1 MSNNKK
7 GFRLDGI
14 PFLVLGFS
22 ELSRLKINFS
32 FTNIMKANVYCLLI
46 TAYCLFFTT
55 KTNAQQTNSPFS
67 YLGIG
72 EVYTGGTAVQSMMG
86 GLGVANSNGIYINTL
101 NPALLARNR
110 YTVFEMGV
118 NMEGKSMQNDRQL
131 SNTFDGTLNPI
142 MLALPA
148 SSRWTLALGLAPVST
163 VNYKTFTSQKLN
175 IVGTDSV
182 TYSYVGEGGLN
193 KAVVSNGVR
202 IFKDMYVGLETA
214 FLFGVINRNVS
225 TQNLSDLQRYQ
236 VTLDDRTNYSG
247 LNFKLGWA
255 WKPKLNKDY
264 FLNLGATAEFGQN
277 IGVKS
282 LKRFTINNA
291 GAQQVNADTLKQIT
305 GNVSLPATYRF
316 GISLEKPAKL
326 LVSLDYSMTQ
336 WSGYQNL
343 NGSNENLKNASTI
356 ALGAEY
362 IPKFDAL
369 NGYFNHVMYR
379 AGVNYTTSPYSL
391 NGGEAAKD
399 MSFSVGASFPLRT
412 ISYINVAYV
421 RGKRGTFATT
431 GIEEVYNKIV
441 IGFSLGDFYWFRKPK
456 ID

>member
-1 MSNNKK
+1 M
-7 GFRLDGI
+7 
-14 PFLVLGFS
+14 VLGFS
-22 ELSRLKINFS
+22 ECSRLKINFLS
-32 FTNIMKANVYCLLI
+32 KNLIKVTANCLLLSAYCLL
-46 TAYCLFFTT
+46 FTY

-72 EVYTGGTAVQSMMG
+72 EVYTGGTAINSMMG

-118 NMEGKSMQNDRQL
+118 NMEGKSMQNDRQR
-131 SNTFDGTLNPI
+131 SNTFNGTLNPV
-142 MLALPA
+142 MLALPV
-148 SSRWTLALGLAPVST
+148 SSRWTLALGLAPYSV

-175 IVGTDSV
+175 IVGTDSL
-182 TYSYVGEGGLN
+182 TYTYNGDGGLN
-193 KAVVSNGVR
+193 KAVIGNGVR
-202 IFKDMYVGLETA
+202 IFKDMYLGLETA
-214 FLFGVINRNVS
+214 FLFGVINRNVT
-225 TQNLSDLQRYQ
+225 TQNLSDSQRYQ
-236 VTLDDRTNYSG
+236 VTLADRTNYSG
-247 LNFKLGWA
+247 VHFKLGWA

-264 FLNLGATAEFGQN
+264 FLNMGATAEFAQN
-277 IGVKS
+277 MGANS
-282 LKRFTINNA
+282 LKRFTINNST
-291 GAQQVNADTLKQIT
+291 GLQQVNADTLKQIS
-305 GNVSLPATYRF
+305 GNISLPAIYRV

-336 WSGYQNL
+336 WSGFQNL
-343 NGSNENLKNASTI
+343 NGSNENLKNASTV

-391 NGGEAAKD
+391 NGSNVATD

-412 ISYINVAYV
+412 ISYFNVAYV
-421 RGKRGTFATT
+421 RGKRGTLAST

-441 IGFSLGDFYWFRKPK
+441 VGFSLGDFYWFRKPK
-456 ID
+456 VD

>member
-1 MSNNKK
+1 MC
-7 GFRLDGI
+7 GT
-14 PFLVLGFS
+14 PFLVLDFR
-22 ELSRLKINFS
+22 ELSLLTSNFS
-32 FTNIMKANVYCLLI
+32 SKNIMKANAYGFLI
-46 TAYCLFFTT
+46 TVYCLFFSA

-72 EVYTGGTAVQSMMG
+72 EVYMGGTAVQSSMG

-110 YTVFEMGV
+110 YTVFEMGL
-118 NMEGKSMQNDRQL
+118 NMEGKLMQNDRQL
-131 SNTFDGTLNPI
+131 SKTFDGTLNPI

-148 SSRWTLALGLAPVST
+148 SSRWTLALGLVPVST

-175 IVGTDSV
+175 IIGTDSV
-182 TYSYVGEGGLN
+182 TYSYIGEGGLN
-193 KAVVSNGVR
+193 KAIFANGVR

-214 FLFGVINRNVS
+214 YLFGVINRNVS
-225 TQNLSDLQRYQ
+225 TQNLSDSQRYQ

-247 LNFKLGWA
+247 LHFKLGWA
-255 WKPKLNKDY
+255 WKPKISKDY
-264 FLNLGATAEFGQN
+264 FLNLGATAEFGQSV
-277 IGVKS
+277 GVKS
-282 LKRFTINNA
+282 LKRFTINNSA
-291 GAQQVNADTLKQIT
+291 SQLVNADTLKQTT
-305 GNVSLPATYRF
+305 GNASLPATYRV

-336 WSGYQNL
+336 WSGFQNI
-343 NGSNENLKNASTI
+343 NGVNENLKNASTI
-356 ALGAEY
+356 AFGAEF
-362 IPKFDAL
+362 IPRFDAL

-379 AGVNYTTSPYSL
+379 AGMNYTTSPYSI
-391 NGGEAAKD
+391 NGGEVAKD

-421 RGKRGTFATT
+421 RGKRGSFTTT

-441 IGFSLGDFYWFRKPK
+441 VGFSLGDFYWFRKPK

>member
-1 MSNNKK
+1 MLNIKK
-7 GFRLDGI
+7 TI
-14 PFLVLGFS
+14 GFS
-22 ELSRLKINFS
+22 ELSRLKTNFS
-32 FTNIMKANVYCLLI
+32 PTNLMKVTSYCLLL
-46 TAYCLFFTT
+46 TANCLLFTF
-55 KTNAQQTNSPFS
+55 KTTAQQTNSPFS

-72 EVYTGGTAVQSMMG
+72 EVYTGGTAIHSMMG
-86 GLGVANSNGIYINTL
+86 GLGVANSNGIYVNTL

-142 MLALPA
+142 TLALPA
-148 SSRWTLALGLAPVST
+148 SPRWTLALGLAPYSV
-163 VNYKTFTSQKLN
+163 VNYKTFNSQKLT
-175 IVGTDSV
+175 IIGTDSV
-182 TYSYVGEGGLN
+182 TYSYIGDGGLN
-193 KAVVSNGVR
+193 KAVISNGVR

-214 FLFGVINRNVS
+214 YLFGVINRNVS
-225 TQNLSDLQRYQ
+225 TQNLSDAQRYI
-236 VTLDDRTNYSG
+236 VTLADRTNYSG
-247 LNFKLGWA
+247 LHFKLGWA
-255 WKPKLNKDY
+255 WRPKVSKEY

-277 IGVKS
+277 IGAKS
-282 LKRFTINNA
+282 LKRFTIENS
-291 GAQQVNADTLKQIT
+291 GAQQVNADTLKQLT
-305 GNVSLPATYRF
+305 GNFSLPATYKF

-343 NGSNENLKNASTI
+343 NGSSENLKNASTI
-356 ALGAEY
+356 ALGAEF

-379 AGVNYTTSPYSL
+379 VGLNYTTSPYSL
-391 NGGEAAKD
+391 NGGSQATD
-399 MSFSVGASFPLRT
+399 MSFAVGASFPLRT

>member
-1 MSNNKK
+1 M
-7 GFRLDGI
+7 
-14 PFLVLGFS
+14 VLGCSEFS
-22 ELSRLKINFS
+22 KLKINFLPR
-32 FTNIMKANVYCLLI
+32 NIMKASAYSLLI

-131 SNTFDGTLNPI
+131 STTFNGTLNPI
-142 MLALPA
+142 TLSMPV

-163 VNYKTFTSQKLN
+163 VNYQTATSQKLS
-175 IVGTDSV
+175 IVGTDSIK
-182 TYSYVGEGGLN
+182 YSYIGDGGLN

-214 FLFGVINRNVS
+214 YLFGVINRNVS
-225 TQNLSDLQRYQ
+225 TQNFSDSQLYQ

-247 LNFKLGWA
+247 LHFKLGWA
-255 WKPKLNKDY
+255 WKPKLSKDY

-282 LKRFTINNA
+282 LKRFTINNSA
-291 GAQQVNADTLKQIT
+291 SQQVNADTLKQIT
-305 GNVSLPATYRF
+305 GNASLPATYRF

-336 WSGYQNL
+336 WSGFQNL

-391 NGGEAAKD
+391 NGKEAATD

-456 ID
+456 VD

>member
-1 MSNNKK
+1 MSNNTELK
-7 GFRLDGI
+7 GYH
-14 PFLVLGFS
+14 
-22 ELSRLKINFS
+22 NFS
-32 FTNIMKANVYCLLI
+32 KNSFAFPSKRMVKIAAHSFLL
-46 TAYCLFFTT
+46 TAYCILFTF

-72 EVYTGGTAVQSMMG
+72 ELYSGGTAVNSMMG

-110 YTVFEMGV
+110 YTVFEMGL
-118 NMEGKSMQNDRQL
+118 NMEGKSMQNDKQR
-131 SNTFDGTLNPI
+131 SNTFDGSLNPV

-148 SSRWTLALGLAPVST
+148 SPRWTLALGLAPYSV

-175 IVGTDSV
+175 IIGTDSI
-182 TYSYVGEGGLN
+182 TYTYHGDGGLN

-202 IFKDMYVGLETA
+202 IFKDMYVGVETA
-214 FLFGVINRNVS
+214 YLFGVINRDVT
-225 TQNLSDLQRYQ
+225 TQNLSDAQRYQ
-236 VTLDDRTNYSG
+236 VKLADRTNYSG
-247 LNFKLGWA
+247 VHFKLGWA

-264 FLNLGATAEFGQN
+264 FLNIGATAEFAQN
-277 IGVKS
+277 MGAKS
-282 LKRFTINNA
+282 LKRFTINNST
-291 GAQQVNADTLKQIT
+291 GLQQVNADTLKQSS
-305 GNVSLPATYRF
+305 GNISLPAIYRV
-316 GISLEKPAKL
+316 GISIEKPAKL

-336 WSGYQNL
+336 WSGFQNL
-343 NGSNENLKNASTI
+343 NGSSENLKNASTV

-379 AGVNYTTSPYSL
+379 AGLNYTTTPYSI
-391 NGGEAAKD
+391 NGGNVATD
-399 MSFSVGASFPLRT
+399 MSFSLGASFPLRT

-421 RGKRGTFATT
+421 RGKRGTLATT

>member
-1 MSNNKK
+1 MSNIKK
-7 GFRLDGI
+7 TIGFRGI
-14 PFLVLGFS
+14 VLGFS
-22 ELSRLKINFS
+22 EFSRLKINFLS
-32 FTNIMKANVYCLLI
+32 KNIMKANAYCLLI
-46 TAYCLFFTT
+46 TVYCLFFTH

-72 EVYTGGTAVQSMMG
+72 EVYTGGTAINSMMG

-118 NMEGKSMQNDRQL
+118 NMEGKSMQNDRQR
-131 SNTFDGTLNPI
+131 SDTFDGSLNPV

-148 SSRWTLALGLAPVST
+148 SPRWTLALGLAPYST

-182 TYSYVGEGGLN
+182 TYTYNGDGGLN
-193 KAVVSNGVR
+193 KAVISNGVR

-214 FLFGVINRNVS
+214 YLFGVINRDVA
-225 TQNLSDLQRYQ
+225 TQNLSDSQNYQ
-236 VTLDDRTNYSG
+236 VKLADRTNYSG
-247 LNFKLGWA
+247 LHFKLGWA

-291 GAQQVNADTLKQIT
+291 SGLQQVNADTLKQIT

-336 WSGYQNL
+336 WSGFQNL
-343 NGSNENLKNASTI
+343 NGSSENLKNASTI

-379 AGVNYTTSPYSL
+379 AGVNYTTSPYSI
-391 NGGEAAKD
+391 NGKEAATD

-441 IGFSLGDFYWFRKPK
+441 VGFSLGDFYWFRKPK

>member
-1 MSNNKK
+1 MINCKN
-7 GFRLDGI
+7 I
-14 PFLVLGFS
+14 
-22 ELSRLKINFS
+22 LKVTTKSLFFIF
-32 FTNIMKANVYCLLI
+32 YCLLI
-46 TAYCLFFTT
+46 SIQS
-55 KTNAQQTNSPFS
+55 KAQQTNSPFS

-182 TYSYVGEGGLN
+182 TYSYLGEGGLN
-193 KAVVSNGVR
+193 KAVLSNGVR

-225 TQNLSDLQRYQ
+225 TQNLSDSQRYQ

-247 LNFKLGWA
+247 LHFKLGWA
-255 WKPKLNKDY
+255 WKPKLSKDY

-441 IGFSLGDFYWFRKPK
+441 VGFSLGDFYWFRKPK
-456 ID
+456 VD

>member
-1 MSNNKK
+1 M
-7 GFRLDGI
+7 
-14 PFLVLGFS
+14 VLGFS
-22 ELSRLKINFS
+22 ELSQLKINYPS
-32 FTNIMKANVYCLLI
+32 MKITIYCLLL
-46 TAYCLFFTT
+46 TVYCLFFTT

-118 NMEGKSMQNDRQL
+118 NMERKSMQNERQL

-142 MLALPA
+142 TLALPA
-148 SSRWTLALGLAPVST
+148 SARWTLSLGLAPVST

-182 TYSYVGEGGLN
+182 TYSYLGDGGLN

-202 IFKDMYVGLETA
+202 ISKDMYVGLETA
-214 FLFGVINRNVS
+214 YLFGVINRNVS
-225 TQNLSDLQRYQ
+225 TQNLSDSQRYR

-247 LNFKLGWA
+247 LHFKLGWA
-255 WKPKLNKDY
+255 WKSKLNKDY

-291 GAQQVNADTLKQIT
+291 ASQQVNADTLKQTT
-305 GNVSLPATYRF
+305 GNISLPATYRF

-326 LVSLDYSMTQ
+326 LVSLDYSLTQ
-336 WSGYQNL
+336 WSGFQNL
-343 NGSNENLKNASTI
+343 NGSNENLKNASTV
-356 ALGAEY
+356 AFGVEY

-379 AGVNYTTSPYSL
+379 AGANYTTSPYSI
-391 NGGEAAKD
+391 NGGSVATD

-421 RGKRGTFATT
+421 RGKRGTFETT

-441 IGFSLGDFYWFRKPK
+441 VGFSLGDFYWFRKPK
-456 ID
+456 VD

>member
-7 GFRLDGI
+7 GFRLGGT
-14 PFLVLGFS
+14 PLLVLGFS

-225 TQNLSDLQRYQ
+225 TQNLSDSQRYQ

-247 LNFKLGWA
+247 LHFKLGWA
-255 WKPKLNKDY
+255 WKPKLSKDY

-291 GAQQVNADTLKQIT
+291 GAQQVNADTLKQIN
-305 GNVSLPATYRF
+305 GNVSLPATYRV

-391 NGGEAAKD
+391 NGGESAKD

-456 ID
+456 VD

>member
-1 MSNNKK
+1 M
-7 GFRLDGI
+7 
-14 PFLVLGFS
+14 
-22 ELSRLKINFS
+22 LKIVAYS
-32 FTNIMKANVYCLLI
+32 FLLTANCLL
-46 TAYCLFFTT
+46 FTS

-72 EVYTGGTAVQSMMG
+72 EVYTSGTAVQSSMG

-118 NMEGKSMQNDRQL
+118 NMEGKMMQNDRQL
-131 SNTFDGTLNPI
+131 SNTFDGSLNPI

-148 SSRWTLALGLAPVST
+148 SPRWTLVLGLAPVST
-163 VNYKTFTSQKLN
+163 VNYQTSTSQKLS
-175 IVGTDSV
+175 IIGTDSIR
-182 TYSYVGEGGLN
+182 YSYKGEGGLN
-193 KAVVSNGVR
+193 KAVVANGVR

-214 FLFGVINRNVS
+214 YLFGVINRDVT
-225 TQNLSDLQRYQ
+225 TQNLSDSQNYIVKR
-236 VTLDDRTNYSG
+236 DNRENYSS

-264 FLNLGATAEFGQN
+264 FLNLGATAEFGQSL
-277 IGVKS
+277 GAKS
-282 LKRFTINNA
+282 LTRFTINSA
-291 GAQQVNADTLKQIT
+291 GGQQVNADTLKQVT
-305 GNVSLPATYRF
+305 GKISLPATYRV
-316 GISLEKPAKL
+316 GISIEKPAKL

-336 WSGYQNL
+336 WSGFQNL
-343 NGSNENLKNASTI
+343 SGSNENLRNASTV

-362 IPKFDAL
+362 IPKFDAI

-379 AGVNYTTSPYSL
+379 AGVNYTTSPYSIK
-391 NGGEAAKD
+391 GGNPATD

-421 RGKRGTFATT
+421 RGKRGSFETT

-441 IGFSLGDFYWFRKPK
+441 VGFSLGDFYWFRKAK

>member
-1 MSNNKK
+1 
-7 GFRLDGI
+7 
-14 PFLVLGFS
+14 
-22 ELSRLKINFS
+22 
-32 FTNIMKANVYCLLI
+32 
-46 TAYCLFFTT
+46 
-55 KTNAQQTNSPFS
+55 
-67 YLGIG
+67 
-72 EVYTGGTAVQSMMG
+72 
-86 GLGVANSNGIYINTL
+86 
-101 NPALLARNR
+101 
-110 YTVFEMGV
+110 
-118 NMEGKSMQNDRQL
+118 
-131 SNTFDGTLNPI
+131 
-142 MLALPA
+142 
-148 SSRWTLALGLAPVST
+148 
-163 VNYKTFTSQKLN
+163 
-175 IVGTDSV
+175 
-182 TYSYVGEGGLN
+182 
-193 KAVVSNGVR
+193 VVSNGVR

-225 TQNLSDLQRYQ
+225 TQNLSDSQRYQ

-255 WKPKLNKDY
+255 WKPKLSKDY

-441 IGFSLGDFYWFRKPK
+441 VGFSLGDFYWFRKPK
-456 ID
+456 VD